1 MKKLLYMAS
10 MAMLLMACDGLI
22 EKPGQ
27 KPGKDPDDKPSGQQ
41 TTAPSLTLKSSSLA
55 LVYPV
60 QCDTATVL
68 TFGVGGYGEFEYS
81 VEAEGVNV
89 EADTV
94 GRELIVTL
102 SAKEDTPDRVYLQVS
117 VRNELG
123 GKTYE
128 DVFEKAYL
136 KFLDNVPDTLHFD
149 IAGQKETIRF
159 ETNLTGGLVR
169 GGSSWLTKAKEDD
182 SIVLSA
188 GSNSDEADRTTTIT
202 IGDKVLSRDFV
213 VRQAGDNTALL
224 LEKEAL
230 VALYRALDGD
240 NWNRATYA
248 MANKYMD
255 NWCTDKPVWEWY
267 GIECEFSNG
276 KDGHEIGEEFGHVRK
291 VTLGSGGIGVDV
303 MSGTLPEE
311 LKYLTRC
318 VRFEIDG
325 QPRLTGNIDVI
336 FEMKSLQYF
345 TIRECGLDF
354 CINNLTTDQIER
366 IKKMSNYS
374 FSVGVNNITGTFP
387 SWISDIPGRSIGLW
401 KNRITGEIP
410 YSVWS
415 VQHWDDWDI
424 KGSYLP
430 QQDGYEL
437 TLGPAPGE

>member
-1 MKKLLYMAS
+1 MKRLILFMT
-10 MAMLLMACDGLI
+10 AMMLAAMCALSCEWLEKPQTT
-22 EKPGQ
+22 EKPGDVPAGQ
-27 KPGKDPDDKPSGQQ
+27 K

-94 GRELIVTL
+94 GRELTVTL

-188 GSNSDEADRTTTIT
+188 GSNSDEADRMTTIT

-213 VRQAGDNTALL
+213 VRQAGDNTALE
-224 LEKEAL
+224 LEREAL
-230 VALYRALDGD
+230 IALYNKLNGD
-240 NWNRATYA
+240 DWNKTTTDARGYSVG
-248 MANKYMD
+248 D
-255 NWCTDKPVWEWY
+255 WCSDKPVWQWY
-267 GIECEFSNG
+267 GVFCEKGDGRNG
-276 KDGHEIGEEFGHVRK
+276 HALGEDFGHV
-291 VTLGSGGIGVDV
+291 TQIMLGAGDIGVDV
-303 MSGTLPEE
+303 MNGTLPEE
-311 LKYLTRC
+311 LKNLSMCY
-318 VRFEIDG
+318 EIYFSM

-336 FEMKSLQYF
+336 LQMKSMKRF
-345 TIRECGLDF
+345 NMPDCGLDF
-354 CINNLTTDQIER
+354 CIDDWTAEQIEKV
-366 IKKMSNYS
+366 KKSQD
-374 FSVGVNNITGTFP
+374 FSVINNNITGHFP
-387 SWISDIPGRSIGLW
+387 SWYAERQIGL
-401 KNRITGEIP
+401 KGNRLIGEIP
-410 YSVWS
+410 YEVWS
-415 VQHWDDWDI
+415 QPGFNIDWF
-424 KGSYLP
+424 K

>member
-1 MKKLLYMAS
+1 MKRLILFMT
-10 MAMLLMACDGLI
+10 AMMLAAMCALSCEWLEKPQTT
-22 EKPGQ
+22 EKPGDVPAGQ
-27 KPGKDPDDKPSGQQ
+27 K

-94 GRELIVTL
+94 GRELTVTL

-128 DVFEKAYL
+128 DVLEKAYL

-188 GSNSDEADRTTTIT
+188 GSNSDEADRMTTIT

-213 VRQAGDNTALL
+213 VRQAGDNTALE
-224 LEKEAL
+224 LEREAL
-230 VALYRALDGD
+230 IALYNKLNGD
-240 NWNRATYA
+240 DWNKTTTDARGYSVG
-248 MANKYMD
+248 D
-255 NWCTDKPVWEWY
+255 WCSDKPVWQWY
-267 GIECEFSNG
+267 GVFCEKGDGRNG
-276 KDGHEIGEEFGHVRK
+276 HALGEDFGHV
-291 VTLGSGGIGVDV
+291 TQIMLGAGDIGVDV
-303 MSGTLPEE
+303 MNGTLPEE
-311 LKYLTRC
+311 LKNLSMCY
-318 VRFEIDG
+318 EIYFSM

-336 FEMKSLQYF
+336 LQMKSMKRF
-345 TIRECGLDF
+345 NMPDCGLDF
-354 CINNLTTDQIER
+354 CIDDWTAEQIEKV
-366 IKKMSNYS
+366 KKSQD
-374 FSVGVNNITGTFP
+374 FSVINNNITGHFP
-387 SWISDIPGRSIGLW
+387 SWYAERQIGL
-401 KNRITGEIP
+401 KGNRLIGEIP
-410 YSVWS
+410 YEVWS
-415 VQHWDDWDI
+415 QPGFNIDWF
-424 KGSYLP
+424 K